1 MSDAPTA
8 HLVRG
13 VHGIEAQAWDRLAPA
28 TNPFVRH
35 GYLEALEASH
45 SAVPETGWAPLPV
58 VLGEVTAPAAIAPAY
73 VKSHSAG
80 EYVFDHG
87 WAHAYERAGGRYYP
101 KLQVAVPFT
110 PVPGPRL
117 LAADD
122 TARTNLIKGLEAAAE
137 RLDVSSVHVT
147 FCTAAE
153 AALFAAAGW
162 GIRHGVQYHWTDQ
175 GYGDFEGFLEAL
187 KSSKRKAMR
196 KERRKVQASGIE
208 VVVHRGAAITPAD
221 MEAFYPFYLAT
232 VEKRTWGQG
241 YLKRSFFRLL
251 AERLGDALVLVL
263 AYQDGRC
270 VAGAM
275 HLVGGDTLYGRL
287 WGALEDFKFLHFEL
301 CYYQA
306 IDLAL
311 AWGLRRIEAG
321 AQGEHKLQRG
331 YAPARTY
338 SAHLIRDPALRTPVE
353 AFLARERAQIEAE
366 WPLLESYLPYR
377 TTAGDG

>member
-1 MSDAPTA
+1 MSEPASV

-13 VHGIEAQAWDRLAPA
+13 VAGVPPAAWDRLAPA
-28 TNPFVRH
+28 ANPFVRH
-35 GYLEALEASH
+35 GYLEALETSA
-45 SAVPETGWAPLPV
+45 SAVPETGWAAIPV
-58 VLGEVTAPAAIAPAY
+58 VVGEPEAPAAIAPAY

-87 WAHAYERAGGRYYP
+87 WANAYERAGGRYYP

-117 LAADD
+117 LAADE
-122 TARTNLIKGLEAAAE
+122 TARMQLIAGLEAAAE

-147 FCTAAE
+147 FCTASE
-153 AALFAAAGW
+153 AALFAERGW
-162 GIRHGVQYHWTDQ
+162 GIRHGVQYHWTDRD
-175 GYGDFEGFLEAL
+175 YGDFDGFLEVL
-187 KSSKRKAMR
+187 KSAKRKAMR
-196 KERRKVQASGIE
+196 KERRKVVESGIE
-208 VVVHRGAAITPAD
+208 VVVHRGAEITPED
-221 MEAFYPFYLAT
+221 MDAFYPFYLAT

-251 AERLGDALVLVL
+251 AERVGDALVLVL
-263 AYQDGRC
+263 AYKDGRC

-287 WGALEDFKFLHFEL
+287 WGSLEDYRFLHFEL
-301 CYYQA
+301 CYYRA

-311 AWGLRRIEAG
+311 EWGLRRVEAG

-331 YAPARTY
+331 YAPVLTY
-338 SAHLIRDPALRTPVE
+338 SAHLIRDPALRAPVE
-353 AFLARERAQIEAE
+353 DFLARERAQIEAE
-366 WPLLESYLPYR
+366 LP
-377 TTAGDG
+377 